1 MNASF
6 DRARSQEKVFRT
18 VSNPDQGRNNNHGQ
32 IFDRQMKNRDQNLN
46 HNRRQ
51 KPYDQDQRKNRSL
64 SLTRDQTRTLS
75 PASRSFGGSLRI
87 VFKLIVSFSVI
98 SL

>member
-18 VSNPDQGRNNNHGQ
+18 VSNPDQGRNNSYG
-32 IFDRQMKNRDQNLN
+32 QMKNRDQNLN